1 MKLILNYLL
10 NKIAVLCVFDI
21 AIVFWIIWYE
31 GRIQYEPLLEQ
42 EYSVLSEMGLPTIPL
57 SEVIYNTII
66 TAIVINMIV
75 IVFESRKLRH
85 KKFQKY
91 DLAIAF
97 AYFSLIMFC
106 MLCGCFYISSRTHG
120 DIINEFNPLFR
131 FPIWVIGKEVFTG
144 AVTVPKLYLSLC
156 VIHWFICSFYAY
168 MCIYYAVGRYDLRIE
183 SRKGRKK
190 HAEDVPQQH

>member
-42 EYSVLSEMGLPTIPL
+42 EYSLLSEMGLPTIPL

-106 MLCGCFYISSRTHG
+106 MLCGCFYISSRTHAILLMSLIHCSDFPSG
-120 DIINEFNPLFR
+120 SLERKYLLVPLLSQSYICHFVLFIGLFVR
-131 FPIWVIGKEVFTG
+131 FMHICAFIMPWVDTTYE
-144 AVTVPKLYLSLC
+144 
-156 VIHWFICSFYAY
+156 
-168 MCIYYAVGRYDLRIE
+168 
-183 SRKGRKK
+183 
-190 HAEDVPQQH
+190 

>member
-1 MKLILNYLL
+1 MW
-10 NKIAVLCVFDI
+10 VFLY
-21 AIVFWIIWYE
+21 IIK
-31 GRIQYEPLLEQ
+31 
-42 EYSVLSEMGLPTIPL
+42 
-57 SEVIYNTII
+57 NT
-66 TAIVINMIV
+66 
-75 IVFESRKLRH
+75 
-85 KKFQKY
+85 
-91 DLAIAF
+91 
-97 AYFSLIMFC
+97 C
-106 MLCGCFYISSRTHG
+106 

-190 HAEDVPQQH
+190 HAEDVPQQHWGGIPFRIDVACILHLSSEAATHTPALRGDRVAVRGASSVLNNHSFFLLTSDAKMSPSCVKIEAIIA